1 MVLPDD
7 FKEIVAQDRRRLD
20 NETKPLMEFE
30 PVLSED
36 SDSANQN
43 LDWELIDATEYGIE
57 FKLVY
62 KEPLEVSQGEIPD
75 KLKLRFN
82 LEQFTDEY
90 G

>member
-1 MVLPDD
+1 
-7 FKEIVAQDRRRLD
+7 
-20 NETKPLMEFE
+20 MEFE
-30 PVLSED
+30 PVLSEG

-43 LDWELIDATEYGIE
+43 LDWELIDATENGIE

-62 KEPLEVSQGEIPD
+62 KEPLEVSQGETPD
-75 KLKLRFN
+75 KLKLRLN